1 MEITDNNTLR
11 DTAIYTGEEG
21 DGANSAVSW
30 AAIIAGAFTS
40 AAVMLI
46 LLLLGSGLGLAAVS
60 PWANSGISVTT
71 FTVTTAVWLIASQ
84 WIASGLSGYL
94 TGRLRTKWVSVDTT
108 DEIFFR
114 DTAHGFL
121 AWALATVI
129 TAGFLASAVAA
140 IIGGSASAVTA
151 VTAGAAAGAGL
162 AATQNSSDAPASIT
176 TYIVDTLY
184 RMNPMN
190 PSGRMSP
197 ATEVPANTALPP
209 GSSES
214 PVVFETPAAPL
225 STRTSIATKSKN
237 DVHAET
243 LAILINGTRNGS
255 VPEADRVYLAQ
266 LVVQNTELSMEEARK
281 RVDETIA
288 QIEAAE
294 VKLRQAADTARKTTS
309 TVSMFSFLSLLIGAF
324 IASAAAALGGQHR
337 DEYEY

>member
-1 MEITDNNTLR
+1 MEITDNTLR
-11 DTAIYTGEEG
+11 DTAIYTGEQG
-21 DGANSAVSW
+21 DVANSAVSW

-60 PWANSGISVTT
+60 PWVNSGISVTT
-71 FTVTTAVWLIASQ
+71 FTVTTAIWLIASQ

-94 TGRLRTKWVSVDTT
+94 TGRLRTKWVSVDT

-140 IIGGSASAVTA
+140 IIGGGASAVTA

-184 RMNPMN
+184 RTNPMN

-209 GSSES
+209 GSSEA
-214 PVVFETPAAPL
+214 PVVFETPAAPV

-237 DVHAET
+237 DAQAET
-243 LAILINGTRNGS
+243 LAILINGARNGS

-294 VKLRQAADTARKTTS
+294 VKLRQAADTARKTAS
-309 TVSMFSFLSLLIGAF
+309 TASIFSFLSLLIGAF

-337 DEYEY
+337 DEY

>member
-1 MEITDNNTLR
+1 MEITDNTLR
-11 DTAIYTGEEG
+11 DTAIYTGEQG

-30 AAIIAGAFTS
+30 AAIIAGAFTA

-60 PWANSGISVTT
+60 PWANSGISMTT

-94 TGRLRTKWVSVDTT
+94 TGRLRTKWMSVDT

-140 IIGGSASAVTA
+140 IIGGGASAVTA

-184 RMNPMN
+184 RTNPMN

-209 GSSES
+209 GSSEA

-237 DVHAET
+237 DAHAET
-243 LAILINGTRNGS
+243 LAILINGVRNGS

-294 VKLRQAADTARKTTS
+294 VKLRQAADTARKTAS
-309 TVSMFSFLSLLIGAF
+309 TVSVYSFLSLLIGAF

-337 DEYEY
+337 DEY

>member
-1 MEITDNNTLR
+1 MQITDNTLHDAALNIR
-11 DTAIYTGEEG
+11 DRSDA
-21 DGANSAVSW
+21 ANSAVSW
-30 AAIIAGAFTS
+30 AAIIAGAITA

-46 LLLLGSGLGLAAVS
+46 LLLLGSGLGFAAVS
-60 PWANSGISVTT
+60 PWANSGISAATL
-71 FTVTTAVWLIASQ
+71 TVTTAIWLIISQ

-94 TGRLRTKWVSVDTT
+94 TGRLRTRWVSVDP
-108 DEIFFR
+108 DEVFFR

-140 IIGGSASAVTA
+140 IIGGGASA

-184 RMNPMN
+184 RTNPMN

-209 GSSES
+209 GSSEA
-214 PVVFETPAAPL
+214 PVVFETPAAPV
-225 STRTSIATKSKN
+225 STRTSVATVSATESKN
-237 DVHAET
+237 GAHAET
-243 LAILINGTRNGS
+243 LAILINGARNGS

-294 VKLRQAADTARKTTS
+294 VKLRQAADTARKTAS
-309 TVSMFSFLSLLIGAF
+309 TVSVFSFLSLLIGAF

-337 DEYEY
+337 DEY